1 MTKLKIG
8 DIIEAS
14 TFYNDY
20 AIGEGIFIGLSKYN
34 HIFTTIID
42 TVPTSKSN
50 LCLWS
55 SRSSLIKIESVSIN
69 E

>member
-20 AIGEGIFIGLSKYN
+20 AIGEGVFIALDKYD

-42 TVPTSKSN
+42 AIPTSKSN

-55 SRSSLIKIESVSIN
+55 SKSSLVKIESVNIN